1 MKLAST
7 ALLVSTLL
15 ATPAMT
21 LAQRSPD
28 TGQQG
33 TGQQSPDLAPSAPSG
48 KAGHPDTSTMPREQ
62 STPQS
67 NPDVQQ
73 GQHSNKSKSG
83 KKQKLKQHGGS
94 HDQGTPQ
101 A

>member
-7 ALLVSTLL
+7 VFLVSTFL

-28 TGQQG
+28 TQQQG
-33 TGQQSPDLAPSAPSG
+33 TGQQSPDLAPSVPSG
-48 KAGHPDTSTMPREQ
+48 KAGHPDTSTVPKEQ
-62 STPQS
+62 GTPQS
-67 NPDVQQ
+67 NPDTQQ
-73 GQHSNKSKSG
+73 GQQPHKNQSG
-83 KKQKLKQHGGS
+83 KKHKLKQHGGS